1 MKMVKEPVKDQI
13 VAICDIY
20 ISLRSFRDYKRR
32 YDQNMTVKAL
42 TNDYK
47 QYFDNIV
54 FERFMNFINVFKDMY
69 DEYGG

>member
-1 MKMVKEPVKDQI
+1 MVKEPVKDQI